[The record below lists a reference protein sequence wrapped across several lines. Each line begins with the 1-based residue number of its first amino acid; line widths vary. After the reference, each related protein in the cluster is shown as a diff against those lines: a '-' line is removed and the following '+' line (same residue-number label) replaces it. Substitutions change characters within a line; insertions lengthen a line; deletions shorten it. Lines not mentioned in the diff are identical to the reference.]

1 MKRAFVT
8 PPELPAAALAELKA
22 WLGITTAHDDAGLAA
37 LLRAAMEM
45 CEAFTGLLP
54 LEASCEE
61 VLPATSAWQ
70 ALATRLVLGTP
81 AVDDLPADGPRFALP
96 LASHAIDITADGT
109 GMVRITGP
117 VAAGRVVVRFTA
129 GLEGEWQDLPQA
141 LRHGII
147 RLAAH
152 QHRARDD
159 DRVSPLPPA
168 SVAALWRPWRRLRLA

>member
-22 WLGITTAHDDAGLAA
+22 WLGKTTAHDDAGLAA
-37 LLRAAMEM
+37 LLRAALEM

-61 VLPATSAWQ
+61 VLPASGQWQ
-70 ALATRLVLGTP
+70 ALATRPVHAITG
-81 AVDDLPADGPRFALP
+81 VDGLPADGARFALP
-96 LASHAIDITADGT
+96 VSSYAIDITADST
-109 GMVRITGP
+109 GMVRVTNPGS
-117 VAAGRVVVRFTA
+117 AGRVVVRFTA
-129 GLEGEWQDLPQA
+129 GLEGEWQDLPEA
-141 LRHGII
+141 LRHGVV

-159 DRVSPLPPA
+159 DRAGGLPPA